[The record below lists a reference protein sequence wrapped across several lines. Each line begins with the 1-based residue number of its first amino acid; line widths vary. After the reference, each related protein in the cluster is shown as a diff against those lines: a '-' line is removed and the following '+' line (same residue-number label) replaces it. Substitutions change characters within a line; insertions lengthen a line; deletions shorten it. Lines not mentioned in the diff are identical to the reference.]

1 MVLKL
6 VGKIVGESNKKT
18 LDKTKYAVS
27 EINELEEEF
36 ADLSDDELRALTGE
50 FKERL
55 ADGEDLDDLLPE
67 AFAAVREA
75 SKRALGMRH
84 FDVQM
89 IGGIILHRGKIAEM
103 RTGEGK
109 TLVATLPAYLNALA
123 DGGVHVITVNDYL
136 SKRDAG
142 WMGQIYHILGLTV
155 GCLQH
160 ESSLLFTPDGDPA
173 KASDASDASE
183 DDDTEDAGTKDK
195 KEDDGPFIPAT
206 KKEAYAADI
215 TYGTNSEFGFDYLR
229 DNMVDTA
236 DRLVQRGLSYAIV
249 DEVDNILIDE
259 ARTPLIISGPAPD
272 KGQEYARYA
281 NLSRRMVPELDFKI
295 DAKSKGVTLTDE
307 GIQKAEQF
315 LSISNL
321 YDPSNYVMSHFIDNA
336 IRAEHTYERDKAY
349 VVRDGEVL
357 IVDEFTG
364 RLMTGRRYSEGLHQ
378 AIEAKENVTVQ
389 RESITYA
396 TITLQNYFRMY
407 KKLSGMTGTAVTE
420 AEELHKIYK
429 LEVVE
434 IPTNKPGIR
443 KDGSDFIY
451 RGEDPKFR
459 AVVET
464 IQELQQAGRPVLV
477 GTTSIERSEM
487 LAGMLRKKG
496 VRHEILNAKNH
507 AREAMIIAEAGRPG
521 AVTVSTNMAGRG
533 TDIILG
539 GNPERLDISQEEWQR
554 DHDRIIELGGLYVL
568 GTERHESR
576 RIDNQL
582 RGRAGRQGDPGETRF
597 FISTEDDLMRR
608 FGGGRISWIMEKAG
622 LEEDIP
628 IENRMVSKAVETAQS
643 KVEGFHFEIRKNL
656 VDYDD
661 VINTHRDVIYKL
673 RQKILAEESLRDEIT
688 LMVEKQLRLAV
699 QTWLSGPDD
708 SWDVDGFQRELL
720 TIFSFLPKELE
731 DPDDIYGMKPEEV
744 EEILIDEV
752 QGVHDQREE
761 EFGADVMAII
771 ERHILL
777 RQIDSHWVEH
787 LTAMDN
793 MRQGIGLQAV
803 GQRDPLVQYK
813 HMSFQMFEELMEN
826 IERDVAHMIYRVA
839 PSPQIQQSNA
849 QQRQMTVG
857 RGGEAGPS
865 QPENGASAAASNGPS
880 TGAARAAAAAAVG
893 GGRSA
898 VATIAEQ
905 HGAGGGAPKGK
916 KIGRNDPCYCGSGK
930 KYKRCHG

>member
-18 LDKTKYAVS
+18 LDRTKDAVV

-36 ADLSDDELRALTGE
+36 AGLTDDELRALTAE

-75 SKRALGMRH
+75 SKRVLGMRH

-142 WMGQIYHILGLTV
+142 WMGQIYHALGLTV

-160 ESSLLFTPDGDPA
+160 ESSLLFAPDGDPA
-173 KASDASDASE
+173 KALNAGDASE
-183 DDDTEDAGTKDK
+183 DDGKDAEAKDK
-195 KEDDGPFIPAT
+195 KEDDGPFIPAA

-236 DRLVQRGLSYAIV
+236 ERLVQRGLSYAIV

-272 KGQEYARYA
+272 KGQEYASYA
-281 NLSRRMVPELDFKI
+281 NLARRMVPELDFKI
-295 DAKSKGVTLTDE
+295 DAKSKGMTLTDE

-364 RLMTGRRYSEGLHQ
+364 RLMAGRRYSEGLHQ
-378 AIEAKENVTVQ
+378 AIEAKENVKVQ

-396 TITLQNYFRMY
+396 TVTLQNYFRLY

-434 IPTNKPGIR
+434 IPTNKPMIR

-464 IQELQQAGRPVLV
+464 IQDLQQAGRPVLV

-487 LAGMLRKKG
+487 LAGMLRKNG
-496 VRHEILNAKNH
+496 IRHEVLNAKNH
-507 AREAMIIAEAGRPG
+507 AREATIIAEAGRPG

-539 GNPERLDISQEEWQR
+539 GNPERLDISEDEWQR

-622 LEEDIP
+622 LEEDVP
-628 IENRMVSKAVETAQS
+628 IENKMVSKAVETAQS
-643 KVEGFHFEIRKNL
+643 KVEGYHFEIRKNL

-699 QTWLSGPDD
+699 QTRLSGPDV
-708 SWDVDGFQRELL
+708 SC
-720 TIFSFLPKELE
+720 
-731 DPDDIYGMKPEEV
+731 DI
-744 EEILIDEV
+744 D
-752 QGVHDQREE
+752 
-761 EFGADVMAII
+761 
-771 ERHILL
+771 
-777 RQIDSHWVEH
+777 
-787 LTAMDN
+787 
-793 MRQGIGLQAV
+793 GLQ
-803 GQRDPLVQYK
+803 
-813 HMSFQMFEELMEN
+813 
-826 IERDVAHMIYRVA
+826 
-839 PSPQIQQSNA
+839 
-849 QQRQMTVG
+849 
-857 RGGEAGPS
+857 
-865 QPENGASAAASNGPS
+865 
-880 TGAARAAAAAAVG
+880 
-893 GGRSA
+893 
-898 VATIAEQ
+898 
-905 HGAGGGAPKGK
+905 
-916 KIGRNDPCYCGSGK
+916 
-930 KYKRCHG
+930 

>member
-1 MVLKL
+1 M
-6 VGKIVGESNKKT
+6 VGKIVGESNKKA
-18 LDKTKYAVS
+18 LNRTKVAVA
-27 EINELEEEF
+27 EIGELEEEF
-36 ADLSDDELRALTGE
+36 AAFSDEELRALTVE

-55 ADGEDLDDLLPE
+55 AGGEELDDLLPE
-67 AFAAVREA
+67 AFAAVREV
-75 SKRALGMRH
+75 SKRVLGLRH

-89 IGGIILHRGKIAEM
+89 IGGIVLHRGKIAEM

-109 TLVATLPAYLNALA
+109 TLVATLPAYLNALGGA
-123 DGGVHVITVNDYL
+123 GVHVITVNDYL

-142 WMGQIYHILGLTV
+142 WMGQIYHALGLTV

-160 ESSLLFTPDGDPA
+160 ESSLLFAPEGDPA
-173 KASDASDASE
+173 KVPDASDAG
-183 DDDTEDAGTKDK
+183 DDGDMEGGEAKDK
-195 KEDDGPFIPAT
+195 KEEDDPFIPAT

-236 DRLVQRGLSYAIV
+236 ERQVQRGVSYAIV

-259 ARTPLIISGPAPD
+259 ARTPLIISGPAPE
-272 KGQEYARYA
+272 KGQEYASYA
-281 NLSRRMVPELDFKI
+281 NLARRMVPELDFEI
-295 DAKSKGVTLTDE
+295 DAKSRGMTLTDE
-307 GIQKAEQF
+307 GIRKAEQF

-321 YDPSNYVMSHFIDNA
+321 YDPANYVMSHFIDNA
-336 IRAEHTYERDKAY
+336 IRAQHTYERDKAY

-364 RLMTGRRYSEGLHQ
+364 RLMAGRRYSEGLHQ
-378 AIEAKENVTVQ
+378 AIEAKENVKVQ

-407 KKLSGMTGTAVTE
+407 EKLSGMTGTAVTE

-434 IPTNKPGIR
+434 IPTNVPMIR
-443 KDGSDFIY
+443 RDNSDFIY
-451 RGEDPKFR
+451 RAEEPKFR
-459 AVVET
+459 AVVKT
-464 IQELQQAGRPVLV
+464 IQELQEAGRPVLV

-487 LAGMLRKKG
+487 LSGMLHKSG
-496 VRHEILNAKNH
+496 VRHEVLNAKNH
-507 AREAMIIAEAGRPG
+507 AREATIIAEAGRPG

-539 GNPERLDISQEEWQR
+539 GNPDRLDISQEEWQR

-582 RGRAGRQGDPGETRF
+582 RGRSGRQGDPGETRF

-622 LEEDIP
+622 LEEDMP
-628 IENRMVSKAVETAQS
+628 IENKMVSKAVETAQS
-643 KVEGFHFEIRKNL
+643 KVEGYHFEIRKNL

-673 RQKILAEESLRDEIT
+673 RQKILAEESLRDDIT
-688 LMVEKQLRLAV
+688 VMVEKQLRLAV
-699 QTWLSGPDD
+699 QTRLSGPDD
-708 SWDVDGFQRELL
+708 SWDVDGLQKELM
-720 TIFSFLPKELE
+720 TIFPFLPHELE
-731 DPDDIYGMKPEEV
+731 NPDEIFGMKPEEV
-744 EEILIDEV
+744 EEILVDEV
-752 QGVHDQREE
+752 QGVHDQRVE
-761 EFGADVMAII
+761 EFGAEVMEII

-787 LTAMDN
+787 LTAMEN

-813 HMSFQMFEELMEN
+813 QMSFQMFGELMEN
-826 IERDVAHMIYRVA
+826 IERDVAHMIYRVS
-839 PSPQIQQSNA
+839 PSPHIQQSNA
-849 QQRQMTVG
+849 QQRQMTAG
-857 RGGEAGPS
+857 RGTETGPGQS
-865 QPENGASAAASNGPS
+865 ENGAGAIARSDPS
-880 TGAARAAAAAAVG
+880 KGTARAAAASAVG

-898 VATIAEQ
+898 VATVAER

-916 KIGRNDPCYCGSGK
+916 KIGRNEPCYCGSGK